1 MQDSIDI
8 LALQEPFVFNNRIP
22 FSLSSRVFHSHPFND
37 TIYSAIVVINNS
49 LIIQHL
55 HDFTNF
61 FASSILIQTRSKYL
75 VFVNVYIHPGT
86 FCDTHCNFFDS
97 LLSSYPNYPIILCG
111 DFNARNPYWYDS
123 VTNSNGYRLKNV
135 IDSHNLIILN
145 NKSKTCRQA
154 SIIDLT
160 ITNSMAYSYIYNWH
174 VTRFTELS
182 DHETIKF
189 DIVSSHDNFENY
201 HIKSTWKFIEE
212 NMECYNNNIDQ
223 HFISEL
229 NQFINDC
236 SNHSDLNVATNKL
249 AKIYIEA
256 AYKSFNVRKPS
267 NYPKKFTWWTK
278 SLDNQKRYFQYIKNL
293 YYRNNSQISYDFYKN
308 VRNNYVR
315 CIRKAKQDS
324 FRSFLEEADSVN
336 HFGNTF
342 KLLKL
347 LISKPNNRIPMI
359 DCLPAIDKQQKM
371 NHILNQ
377 MFPDDDS
384 SSDNQ
389 VAASI
394 RHHHLALNNSSD
406 VLISVDEIILI
417 IKNLNVKKAPG
428 LDYVSNR
435 MIKSSCDL
443 LAPSICALFNKCLGL
458 HYFPYDWECA
468 GVRIIPK
475 PNKNDYDDTK
485 SYRPISLISNLAK
498 IFEKILKIKIYDQF
512 CHLLNPNQHGFVKN
526 KSTSSALSSIT
537 IVYITIYN

>member
-8 LALQEPFVFNNRIP
+8 LALQEPFVFNNRVP

-97 LLSSYPNYPIILCG
+97 LLSSYPNCPIILCG

-189 DIVSSHDNFENY
+189 DIVSSHDNFENH

-223 HFISEL
+223 HSISEL

-308 VRNNYVR
+308 VRNNYYCRVLLLYANADDAEIIFDE
-315 CIRKAKQDS
+315 IRKQGMDQSGYVWIVSEQASKASNRFDGILS
-324 FRSFLEEADSVN
+324 LRLE
-336 HFGNTF
+336 
-342 KLLKL
+342 
-347 LISKPNNRIPMI
+347 
-359 DCLPAIDKQQKM
+359 
-371 NHILNQ
+371 
-377 MFPDDDS
+377 
-384 SSDNQ
+384 SSDEQ
-389 VAASI
+389 LMIEDSI
-394 RHHHLALNNSSD
+394 NILTNALLDMYYRHNITVPPTNCRL
-406 VLISVDEIILI
+406 
-417 IKNLNVKKAPG
+417 
-428 LDYVSNR
+428 
-435 MIKSSCDL
+435 
-443 LAPSICALFNKCLGL
+443 
-458 HYFPYDWECA
+458 
-468 GVRIIPK
+468 
-475 PNKNDYDDTK
+475 
-485 SYRPISLISNLAK
+485 
-498 IFEKILKIKIYDQF
+498 
-512 CHLLNPNQHGFVKN
+512 
-526 KSTSSALSSIT
+526 TSSNKWQTGQLF
-537 IVYITIYN
+537 YDYLKKWQ